1 MTNYEG
7 VCKYCGQIQ
16 NVTAESQEEAD
27 KLATNRCYCQGATKA
42 KKREAMLR
50 NAKVISLNGDENLA
64 ALMIAAGDMILE
76 EEIRGITIFA
86 GNVRYKISANS
97 DGYIKFQR
105 TETNRQELQE

>member
-42 KKREAMLR
+42 K
-50 NAKVISLNGDENLA
+50 NAKPCYE
-64 ALMIAAGDMILE
+64 M
-76 EEIRGITIFA
+76 
-86 GNVRYKISANS
+86 
-97 DGYIKFQR
+97 QR
-105 TETNRQELQE
+105 LSV